1 MAILDGA
8 ILSGDDIRAIG
19 ELPPRDQLLAKLLG
33 TSNAAGSALARV
45 LQAYVDKENGG
56 SEEPAA

>member
-8 ILSGDDIRAIG
+8 ILSADEIRAIG

-33 TSNAAGSALARV
+33 TITAAGSALA
-45 LQAYVDKENGG
+45 L
-56 SEEPAA
+56 SLIHI